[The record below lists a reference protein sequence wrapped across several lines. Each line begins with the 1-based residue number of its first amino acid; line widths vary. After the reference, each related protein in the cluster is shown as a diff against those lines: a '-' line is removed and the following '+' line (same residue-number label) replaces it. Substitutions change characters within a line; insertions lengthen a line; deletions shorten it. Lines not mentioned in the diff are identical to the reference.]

1 MDGIEEL
8 KSLLCIGGSASEEE
22 IIKSFD
28 RIAELLINH
37 AIIRRGERSFRIEEI
52 EFYFYNNQHRDLIT
66 YPRITKPM
74 QWYRNAFFGMEEKKY
89 CYKYPHPAVTTDCVI
104 FGFDGNDI
112 KVLLIERGIEPYKGK
127 WAFPGGFLNM
137 DETAAEGALRE
148 LKEETGLENAYIEQ
162 FNTYS
167 EPDRDPRERVIT
179 IAHYA
184 LVRIQEV
191 KGGDDA
197 AKAQWFPID
206 EVPQLAFDHDKI
218 LRDAMRKLR
227 ERIHF
232 EPIGFELLP
241 EKFTMKDLQILYESI
256 LDVKFDRR
264 NFAKKMMHYELLNQL
279 DETVRPTAKRDA
291 LLYSFNKENYE
302 LFKKKGFQLEF

>member
-1 MDGIEEL
+1 
-8 KSLLCIGGSASEEE
+8 
-22 IIKSFD
+22 
-28 RIAELLINH
+28 
-37 AIIRRGERSFRIEEI
+37 
-52 EFYFYNNQHRDLIT
+52 
-66 YPRITKPM
+66 
-74 QWYRNAFFGMEEKKY
+74 MEEKKY

-104 FGFDGNDI
+104 FGFDGSELQ
-112 KVLLIERGIEPYKGK
+112 VLLIERGIEPFKGK

-137 DETAAEGALRE
+137 DETAGEGAMRE

-167 EPDRDPRERVIT
+167 EPGRDPRERVIT

-232 EPIGFELLP
+232 EPIGFELRP
-241 EKFTMKDLQILYESI
+241 EKFTMRELQILCESI
-256 LDVKFDRR
+256 LGVKFDRR

-291 LLYSFNKENYE
+291 LLYSFNKDNYE